1 LCTVF
6 QTDACMIDKFDIQSV
21 ESAAA
26 GRLIGCKVV
35 YYKTLGSTM
44 DEALRLAHQGF
55 PDGTIVISDRQTE
68 GRGRFNRVWRSNP
81 SEDLLFSVI
90 LRPVTSQLAFLNM
103 AASLA
108 VLATVT
114 SYGINKPVIKWPNDV
129 LVGTK
134 KISGILVEAELQP
147 DGVAN
152 VIIGFGLNVNLDPSS
167 HPDIA
172 ETTTSIN
179 AEIGCKV
186 DRTRVFTNLL
196 EHFDDLCSQIWLG
209 HSLTQRWSNELETM
223 GRNVRVG
230 WKEQI
235 LEGRAVAV
243 DDQGNLVLEHSDG
256 TTTTVTAGEVTLR
269 D

>member
-1 LCTVF
+1 MCPVF
-6 QTDACMIDKFDIQSV
+6 QTVVCMVDKFDIHRV

-26 GRLIGCKVV
+26 GRLIGCRVV
-35 YYKTLGSTM
+35 YYQTLGSTM
-44 DEALRLAHQGF
+44 DEALKLAHQGF
-55 PDGTIVISDRQTE
+55 PDGTIVISERQTE

-81 SEDLLFSVI
+81 GEDLLFSVI

-108 VLATVT
+108 VSLTVT

-134 KISGILVEAELQP
+134 KISGILVEAELHP
-147 DGVAN
+147 DETTN
-152 VIIGFGLNVNLDPSS
+152 VIIGFGLNINLDPSA
-167 HPDIA
+167 HPVIA
-172 ETTTSIN
+172 ETSTSIN
-179 AEIGCKV
+179 AEVGYRV
-186 DRTRVFTNLL
+186 DRTRALINLL
-196 EHFDDLCSQIWLG
+196 EHFDDLCNEIWLG
-209 HSLTQRWSNELETM
+209 HSLTQRWSNELETI

-256 TTTTVTAGEVTLR
+256 NTIIVTAGEVTLQ